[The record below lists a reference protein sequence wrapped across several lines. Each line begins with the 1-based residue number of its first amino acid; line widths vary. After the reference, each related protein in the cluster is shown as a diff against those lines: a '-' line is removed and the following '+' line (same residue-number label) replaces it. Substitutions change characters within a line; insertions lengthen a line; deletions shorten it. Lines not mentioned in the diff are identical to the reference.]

1 MEIKR
6 DGNAIVWK
14 KKVSVPI
21 MPKDMFIFCSI
32 DKIVYVCHNEA
43 HSAVVTGYNRK
54 GVVVG
59 SYEYKNSKITR
70 LFLRNGYANIV
81 YCFTEPNGNLSWYQA
96 RLLNNGYCTEIYCLH
111 CSENTETPAAT
122 DVLGQEAPL
131 ETSGEREAE
140 INDIL
145 ASVSPSVAENNTSE
159 PSVDMET
166 VYNCF
171 SAISDVPLTEPVTP
185 VNPLLKPVPTN
196 AAAIDDDDIED
207 IEEDT
212 TE

>member
-6 DGNAIVWK
+6 NGNAIVWN

-21 MPKDMFIFCSI
+21 MPKDMFIFSPA
-32 DKIVYVCHNEA
+32 DKMVYVCHNEA
-43 HSAVVTGYNRK
+43 NSAIVTGYNRK
-54 GVVVG
+54 GVAVG

-81 YCFTEPNGNLSWYQA
+81 YCFSEPNGNLSWYQA
-96 RLLNNGYCTEIYCLH
+96 RLLNIGFCTEIYYLH
-111 CSENTETPAAT
+111 CTENEGTSAINGVSE
-122 DVLGQEAPL
+122 QEAPL
-131 ETSGEREAE
+131 AAENGSDAE

-145 ASVSPSVAENNTSE
+145 ASVLPSVAEDNTSE

-185 VNPLLKPVPTN
+185 VNPLLKPVPTTTV
-196 AAAIDDDDIED
+196 AVDDDEIED

-212 TE
+212 E